1 MSALYLIP
9 LGFLFIYLT
18 LKLVLLIPKGEPKKV
33 SVEKTVGGF
42 GVPEFLFFMV
52 AVIFLLPF
60 LLGGKNEDQDIFNRG

>member
-42 GVPEFLFFMV
+42 GVPEFLFFLV
-52 AVIFLLPF
+52 ALIFLLPF
-60 LLGGKNEDQDIFNRG
+60 LFGKENDQDIFNRG